1 MNEKLR
7 IASILITFL
16 LAAYSMYAIT
26 FVLIPL
32 HLSFNVSLAFI
43 TVAVTLSWIGGG
55 IGGFIFGYISD
66 IFGKKNTVL
75 ITILMYSIST
85 ILIFF
90 INNFYQLYALMF
102 FVGARLNNGIKNI
115 KDANANMEPNN
126 VNFITFL
133 LNISVTFN
141 FLCFPKLSLLKSG
154 INNQEINENRDTI
167 PVIKK
172 TYLHAI
178 VP

>member
-66 IFGKKNTVL
+66 IFWKKEYCAYHNTNVF
-75 ITILMYSIST
+75 Y
-85 ILIFF
+85 
-90 INNFYQLYALMF
+90 INNF
-102 FVGARLNNGIKNI
+102 NI
-115 KDANANMEPNN
+115 
-126 VNFITFL
+126 FH
-133 LNISVTFN
+133 
-141 FLCFPKLSLLKSG
+141 
-154 INNQEINENRDTI
+154 Q
-167 PVIKK
+167 
-172 TYLHAI
+172 
-178 VP
+178 